1 MKTNRQ
7 WLESLTDK
15 QLAEFLAF
23 GLRVRSTHY
32 ISESFIISIGQI
44 AISYTESIS
53 GIEKWLSMPQ
63 DYEVEKG
70 GDEE

>member
-15 QLAEFLAF
+15 QLALFLTL
-23 GLRVRSTHY
+23 GLLVMSNHY
-32 ISESFIISIGQI
+32 SSEPFMMSIIRISMNYSASV
-44 AISYTESIS
+44 A
-53 GIEKWLSMPQ
+53 GIERWLSMPQ

-70 GDEE
+70 GAE